1 MKLSSESFRFL
12 IPGILLFILIGLM
25 TIAIDHV
32 LLSYLLIAVTLY
44 ISIIL
49 FFFRDPDRSV
59 PDNPRALVSP
69 ADGRVIAV
77 DENIPDY
84 FRGFKK
90 RVSIF
95 LSMLDVHINRVPVDG
110 KINRVDHRSGR
121 FRAAFTEKAAEENE
135 HTIIEIENSYGKI
148 GFCQR
153 AGMIARRIVC
163 NLKDGQTVQRG
174 ERFGM
179 IRFGSRVDLY
189 LPENVSISVS
199 KGARVTGGETVIG
212 EFSANE
218 S

>member
-44 ISIIL
+44 IFIIL

-84 FRGFKK
+84 FRGSKK

-121 FRAAFTEKAAEENE
+121 FRAAFTETAAEENE

>member
-12 IPGILLFILIGLM
+12 IPGILLFVLAGLL
-25 TIAIDHV
+25 TIVIDHP
-32 LLSYLLIAVTLY
+32 LFSYLLIAVTLY
-44 ISIIL
+44 IFIIL
-49 FFFRDPDRSV
+49 FFFRDPDRAD
-59 PDNPRALVSP
+59 PDNPYAIIAP

-84 FRGFKK
+84 FNGLEK

-95 LSMLDVHINRVPVDG
+95 LSMLDVHINRIPADG
-110 KINRVDHRSGR
+110 KINRMYHVSGR
-121 FRAAFTEKAAEENE
+121 FRAAFTEKAAEQNE
-135 HTIIEIENSYGKI
+135 HTVIEIENAYGKI

-163 NLKDGQTVQRG
+163 NLKAGQAVQRG

-189 LPENVSISVS
+189 LPENVRISIS
-199 KGARVTGGETVIG
+199 KGARVYGGETIIG

>member
-44 ISIIL
+44 IFIIL

-84 FRGFKK
+84 FRGSKK

-121 FRAAFTEKAAEENE
+121 FRAAFTEKAALENE